1 VGEADPPRFTVPDE
15 LEVSCSRCRD
25 TFRYTPVRV
34 GNLVVS
40 RQTLCPACAEQVAG
54 EDRQLERDDATRQ
67 LRAAREDR
75 ERRRLE
81 LLHSITGNAAACRHM
96 TLDSFDASGSG
107 PAPLDAA
114 REFVR
119 EVLEAPDDYPA
130 VRGIYFHGDTGPGK
144 THLAVGVI
152 QALLADPRI
161 RPEEIV
167 FDRADELILRIQ
179 ATYGTR
185 ESVFEA
191 VLDRRFDAKLW
202 VLDDLGTERP
212 TDESARYLTLL
223 LARRELRPTLI
234 TSNLHPTEL
243 AKRFAEFN
251 RAESRFGPRYFRVL
265 PVAGRDRRFDRPN
278 IERIVA

>member
-1 VGEADPPRFTVPDE
+1 VGEAHPPRFTVPDE
-15 LEVSCSRCRD
+15 LEARC
-25 TFRYTPVRV
+25 TKCPKVFRYRPVRV
-34 GNLVVS
+34 GGMVIS
-40 RQTLCPACAEQVAG
+40 RQTLCPECAERVTS
-54 EDRQLERDDATRQ
+54 EDRQLEHDDAARQ
-67 LRAAREDR
+67 LRAAREER

-81 LLHSITGNAAACRHM
+81 LLHEITGNAAACRHM
-96 TLDSFDASGSG
+96 TLDSFDPSGSG
-107 PAPLDAA
+107 QAPLSAA
-114 REFVR
+114 RDFVR

-130 VRGIYFHGDTGPGK
+130 VRGLYFHGDTGPGK
-144 THLAVGVI
+144 THLAVGVV
-152 QALLADPRI
+152 QALLAEPRI

-185 ESVFEA
+185 ESVFQA

-243 AKRFAEFN
+243 AKRFTEFN

-278 IERIVA
+278 IERSVA